1 MCLSFEEM
9 FPEDLSLL
17 WLFLPN
23 CPLKGAE
30 ENKGMLAKG
39 KGQHTCEH
47 TCAHTRMNAHTD
59 VLSGKGKCFLG
70 EAESPEALR
79 T

>member
-23 CPLKGAE
+23 CTLKGAE

-39 KGQHTCEH
+39 KGQHPCEH
-47 TCAHTRMNAHTD
+47 TRTHTHECAHWCAQWE
-59 VLSGKGKCFLG
+59 G
-70 EAESPEALR
+70 
-79 T
+79 